1 MSIRDKLARLDKNS
15 SPIQVPEFQKDQ
27 ESHNWIE
34 DFEQELDARIIKEKN
49 SFIILKENLYP
60 FHLHALYS
68 DMQKLEYC
76 LPNFHYLFNED
87 WIRNLN
93 LKKTIFIDLET
104 TGLAGGAG
112 TFAFLVGLG
121 FVELDHIVV
130 RQYLL
135 PDFQYEW
142 LLLKHVDNLL
152 SSFKN
157 LASFNGKSFDIPLLR
172 SRFVLNRM
180 DTILDDLPHL
190 DLLHGARRI
199 WKRRL
204 TSCDLGN
211 LEYTILGQER
221 GNDVPG
227 EMIPQLYFEYIRKRQ
242 ALLLRDVLEHNF
254 HDIANLILLTM
265 QMGKIVEDPISSLP
279 AEDDL
284 YSFGRYLYQNN
295 NHTQSLPVL
304 EYLNQNAQD
313 SLIKQEALFLLSMT
327 YKKNGDYQ
335 ASQTY
340 FQQLLFHQKDHP
352 EAIVE
357 LAKHYEHREK
367 NFQAALELI
376 DRGIEYCQFM
386 EQLGKESPLLEIQDS
401 LHHRRNR
408 LQKRLQKAAKE
419 NQNNQ

>member
-1 MSIRDKLARLDKNS
+1 MSIRDKLARLDKNTG
-15 SPIQVPEFQKDQ
+15 PIREPEIQKDH
-27 ESHNWIE
+27 ESQSLIE
-34 DFEQELDARIIKEKN
+34 QFEQELDAQVIQENN
-49 SFIILKENLYP
+49 SFIVLKENIYP
-60 FHLHALYS
+60 FHLHPLYP
-68 DMQKLEYC
+68 DIRKLEYR
-76 LPNFHYLFNED
+76 LPHLHYLFNED

-104 TGLAGGAG
+104 TGLAGGTG

-172 SRFVLNRM
+172 NRFVLNRM
-180 DTILDDLPHL
+180 DSIMDDLPHL
-190 DLLHGARRI
+190 DLLHAARRI

-204 TSCDLGN
+204 NSCDLQN

-221 GNDVPG
+221 GNDIPG
-227 EMIPQLYFEYIRKRQ
+227 EMIPQIYFEYIRKRQ

-265 QMGKIVEDPISSLP
+265 QMGKIVEDPISALP
-279 AEDDL
+279 AEEDL
-284 YSFGRYLYQNN
+284 YSYGRYLYQNN
-295 NHTQSLPVL
+295 NYAQSLPIL
-304 EYLNQNAQD
+304 EHLNQHSQD

-327 YKKNGDYQ
+327 HKKTGDFQ
-335 ASQTY
+335 TSQRY
-340 FQQLLFHQKDHP
+340 FQKLLLHQKDHP
-352 EAIVE
+352 EAIEE
-357 LAKHYEHREK
+357 LAKYYEHREK
-367 NFQAALELI
+367 NFQAALELV
-376 DRGIEYCQFM
+376 DQSIEYCQFL
-386 EQLGKESPLLEIQDS
+386 EQLGKTTPLLERKES
-401 LHHRRNR
+401 LHYRRNR
-408 LQKRLQKAAKE
+408 LQKKLHKAAKE
-419 NQNNQ
+419 NQNG